1 MTVVLPLLPRWVR
14 WLGVVT
20 VAGFLFYTS
29 VVTVPP
35 EVSVQQGGQD
45 VFRSLA
51 DITGFAQ
58 AQWRHFLAYGALS
71 CALAYATDHWETAP
85 WSRALVVIA
94 LAALYGL
101 GIELIQPFAQR
112 TFDVRDIAAN
122 TLGATL
128 VLPWFLLRQSI
139 ELRPLRELI

>member
-29 VVTVPP
+29 VITVPP
-35 EVSVQQGGQD
+35 DVAVQQGGQD

-51 DITGFAQ
+51 DVTGFAQ
-58 AQWRHFLAYGALS
+58 AQWRHFLAYGTLS
-71 CALAYATDHWETAP
+71 CALAYATDHWGMTL
-85 WSRALVVIA
+85 WSRALVVVA

-101 GIELIQPFAQR
+101 GIELIQPFAER

-128 VLPWFLLRQSI
+128 VLPWFLLRQFL
-139 ELRPLRELI
+139 ELRSLGDLV